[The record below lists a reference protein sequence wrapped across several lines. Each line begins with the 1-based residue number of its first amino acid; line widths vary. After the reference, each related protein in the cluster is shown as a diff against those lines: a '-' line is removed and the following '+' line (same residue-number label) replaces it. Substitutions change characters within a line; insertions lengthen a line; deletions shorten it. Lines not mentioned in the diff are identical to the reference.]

1 MEDKTVRNILQK
13 SFQLTP
19 GSTSDLLEEGNSLDP
34 TSSSLSSFLPS
45 HMLIVPLSY
54 LDRTGLRVDIYGN
67 VDEDTYE
74 YKLGYRC
81 FDSNRSFFGAAGNRQ
96 MNNYHADDLCS
107 IIKRED
113 LKNTEQPL
121 TPYKWVHPQH
131 YSLTCFFRNLE
142 SNNLKVMTGRRYLD
156 RMGFIIEL
164 VKESDLSSSSDVRYI
179 DQYGEIYSYQG
190 KNLSRPR
197 KPQAPSMTDLVYE
210 IKNWSLFSKSD
221 WATDFVNGVREDS
234 DIPELFDPIAE
245 DRHRLMV
252 ELLKTTI
259 HAHELAKQLEIPFAF
274 HIGSDK

>member
-1 MEDKTVRNILQK
+1 MEDNIVGSILQK

-19 GSTSDLLEEGNSLDP
+19 GSTSDPLEGDHSLDP
-34 TSSSLSSFLPS
+34 ASSSLLSFSPP

-54 LDRTGLRVDIYGN
+54 FDRTGIRVDICGH

-74 YKLGYRC
+74 YKIGYRC
-81 FDSNRSFFGAAGNRQ
+81 FDSNRSFYGVAGNRQ
-96 MNNYHADDLCS
+96 MNVNHADDLCS
-107 IIKRED
+107 VIKRED

-142 SNNLKVMTGRRYLD
+142 ANNLKVMTGRRYLD

-197 KPQAPSMTDLVYE
+197 KHQAPSMTDLVYE

-221 WATDFVNGVREDS
+221 WTTDFVNGVREES

-245 DRHRLMV
+245 DKHRLMT
-252 ELLKTTI
+252 ELLKTTL
-259 HAHELAKQLEIPFAF
+259 HAYELARQLEIPFAF
-274 HIGSDK
+274 YIGSDK